1 MTPEQKEFADILL
14 SEMPPVVARKNVS
27 QFLGGMVDMRTL
39 ANADAK
45 GMGPEVAYAV
55 GRNVVYRREALVDWF
70 MRHFDVRRL
79 VNTKELQ

>member
-14 SEMPPVVARKNVS
+14 SEMPPVVARKSVS

-39 ANADAK
+39 ANADSK
-45 GMGPEVAYAV
+45 GTGPEVAYAV
-55 GRNVVYRREALVDWF
+55 GRSVVYRREALVDWL